1 MSQPDREDL
10 SAKMASPD
18 TPPPVDYGGHL
29 WQTANIDAW
38 AYVRREDV
46 PSIGSANFIFIVTTL
61 LSYCWL
67 GTDNYVH
74 FGFSVLIGL
83 AALGVTYGIVVAV
96 HLLYLTPRKL
106 LAGKQ
111 DQAASWRDTVRA
123 KETEVGVLKRL
134 LARKTV
140 AKHER
145 VSTPRPDIR
154 SN

>member
-1 MSQPDREDL
+1 M
-10 SAKMASPD
+10 SAKMVSRDAPQA
-18 TPPPVDYGGHL
+18 VDYGGHL
-29 WQTANIDAW
+29 WKTANTDAW

-46 PSIGSANFIFIVTTL
+46 PSIGFANGIFIVTTL
-61 LSYCWL
+61 LSYCLL

-74 FGFSVLIGL
+74 FGLSVLIGL
-83 AALGVTYGIVVAV
+83 VALGVTYGIVVAV

-111 DQAASWRDTVRA
+111 DQAASLRDTVRA
-123 KETEVGVLKRL
+123 KETEVVVLKRL

-140 AKHER
+140 VKHER